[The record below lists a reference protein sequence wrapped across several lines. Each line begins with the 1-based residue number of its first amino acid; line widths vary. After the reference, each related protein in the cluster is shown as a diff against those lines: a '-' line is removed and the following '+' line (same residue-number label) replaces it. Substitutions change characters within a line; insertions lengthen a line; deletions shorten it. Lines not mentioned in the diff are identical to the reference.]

1 MRAMKSASANYSLL
15 NKLTFLSH
23 VVSKDGKSLS
33 DKRVEAIVNMPKP
46 LTKKQL
52 MSFIGTCSFCRT
64 FIPDFALLEA
74 PLGAL
79 YHGKSLTP
87 Q

>member
-1 MRAMKSASANYSLL
+1 M
-15 NKLTFLSH
+15 FLGH
-23 VVSKDGKSLS
+23 VVTKDGKSLS

-52 MSFIGTCSFCRT
+52 MSFTGTCSFCRM

-74 PLGAL
+74 P
-79 YHGKSLTP
+79 
-87 Q
+87 